1 MTQLTESDIFNL
13 HSIMNSYITKKTS
26 VALSSLIGEPIKHHM
41 QILFTQPSDLQ
52 KMIQSVDELVLC
64 SIFLKGEGEVR
75 LGILYTINEGDAKKI
90 ASKLLC
96 MDKMDCLTELGISAI
111 SEVSNIMSG
120 SFFNALSENTGYEIE
135 LSTPGFALTTLE
147 NLLQPHAAQ
156 FVNPSDSVISRVEF
170 EGEHSKAKF
179 HMLIIQDPHDAKKL
193 LVKNGM

>member
-1 MTQLTESDIFNL
+1 MTQLTESDMANL
-13 HSIMNSYITKKTS
+13 HSIINSYITKKTS
-26 VALSSLIGEPIKHHM
+26 VALSSLISEPIKHYI
-41 QILFTQPSDLQ
+41 QVLFTQPSELQ
-52 KMIQSVDELVLC
+52 KMTQSADELVLC

-75 LGILYTINEGDAKKI
+75 LGILYTINEDDAKKI

-96 MDKMDCLTELGISAI
+96 MDKMDSLTELGISAI

-147 NLLQPHAAQ
+147 NLLQPHAVQ
-156 FVNPSDSVISRVEF
+156 FVNPTDSVISRVEF